1 MADGDRD
8 RSRSRSRGR
17 DADVPAERSSGR
29 EGRVERE
36 DSDLKLYVGNL
47 KFEVRYH
54 L

>member
-17 DADVPAERSSGR
+17 DADAPAEGSSGH
-29 EGRVERE
+29 EN
-36 DSDLKLYVGNL
+36 SDLRVYVGNL

>member
-29 EGRVERE
+29 EGREN
-36 DSDLKLYVGNL
+36 SDIRLYVGNI
-47 KFEVRYH
+47 KF
-54 L
+54 